1 MNQYE
6 EKQEARRQRLLAAA
20 AKADAAAAQ
29 AFHKADLREEVSG
42 IPLGQP
48 ILVDHHSAS
57 KHRRII
63 ERADAAMRK
72 GIEADARA
80 AELRSK
86 AAGVGTGGISS
97 QDPDAAVKI
106 GEEIARL
113 DAKQS
118 QMKAAN
124 AAIRKHKV
132 DGVPAQVA
140 ALVALGFSE
149 PAAAKLIVPDC
160 CGRIGFPDYAL
171 QNNNANIRRLKAR
184 IPRVLAAQNVEQKI
198 EQIGEIEYREE
209 DARVWLI
216 FPGKP
221 ADEIRSELRRHG
233 FKWSPTRGAWVRQLS
248 ETARFYAR
256 KIAGKA
262 DAAVAKAI
270 RGAA

>member
-6 EKQEARRQRLLAAA
+6 AKQEARRQRLLAAA
-20 AKADAAAAQ
+20 AKADTAAAQ
-29 AFHKADLREEVSG
+29 AFDKADLREEVSG

-57 KHRRII
+57 RHRRII
-63 ERADAAMRK
+63 ARADAAMRK

-80 AELRSK
+80 KELLSK
-86 AAGVGTGGISS
+86 ADSVGTGGISS
-97 QDPDAAVKI
+97 QDPDAAKKI
-106 GEEIARL
+106 GEEVARL
-113 DAKQS
+113 EAKQT

-124 AAIRKHKV
+124 AAIRLHKAE
-132 DGVPAQVA
+132 GEQAQVD
-140 ALVALGFSE
+140 ALVELGFSE
-149 PAAAKLIVPDC
+149 AVAAKLIVPDS

-171 QNNNANIRRLKAR
+171 KNNNANIRRLKAR
-184 IPRVLAAQNVEQKI
+184 IPRVLAAQSIYQKI
-198 EQIGEIEYREE
+198 EKIGEIEYREE

-221 ADEIRSELRRHG
+221 AEEIRSELRSHG

-248 ETARFYAR
+248 EAARFYGR

-262 DAAVAKAI
+262 EGSVA
-270 RGAA
+270 

>member
-1 MNQYE
+1 MNEYE
-6 EKQEARRQRLLAAA
+6 EKQEARRARLLAAA
-20 AKADAAAAQ
+20 AKSDAVAAQ
-29 AFHKADLREEVSG
+29 AFDKADLREEVSG

-57 KHRRII
+57 RHRRII
-63 ERADAAMRK
+63 ARADAAMRK

-97 QDPDAAVKI
+97 QDPDAAEKI

-113 DAKQS
+113 EAKQS

-124 AAIRKHKV
+124 AAIRKHKAE
-132 DGVPAQVA
+132 GASAQVA
-140 ALVALGFSE
+140 ALVALWFAE
-149 PAAAKLIVPDC
+149 DVAAKLIVPDS

-171 QNNNANIRRLKAR
+171 QNNSANIRRLKAR
-184 IPRVLAAQNVEQKI
+184 IPRVVASQSVEQKI
-198 EQIGEIEYREE
+198 ELIGAIEYREE

-221 ADEIRSELRRHG
+221 SDEIRAELRSHG
-233 FKWSPTRGAWVRQLS
+233 FKWSPTRGAWVRHLS
-248 ETARFYAR
+248 EAARYYAR

-262 DAAVAKAI
+262 EGSTA
-270 RGAA
+270 